1 MESAHIFQDVPVK
14 TGNNPKTTNER
25 VSSKMNSHIARRI
38 GAIGVAGVLIA
49 GLAGCAGSTG
59 PSSSR
64 PENEV
69 HLLVFNDAAAEAET
83 ALAEKFNETSDV
95 KIVVDKSPETESV
108 AYINGV
114 RQSLGT
120 PDAPDIFM
128 SWGAAQIQDFVDSGA
143 LLSYNDWIDQ
153 TPALRDSFSPAVFD
167 QEVIDGQAYGI
178 PVRGTQPVFL
188 FNNASVLSAN
198 GLKPAATWDEL
209 LSQVSTLKAAGVTP
223 IGLAGASQWPTLMW
237 FQYVYA
243 QTIGNDQVAK
253 ALAGDTSVWDSAGS
267 REALTK
273 LRALIDAGAFGTTF
287 DSVDYDN
294 SPALLRSGKSAYEL
308 MGTWNYA
315 VQAGADATFA
325 DTELGYSSFPAFGSL
340 PAGQLSGNVSNY
352 YNVVADT
359 RYPDTVKAFL
369 QELYSPEFIQSQ
381 LALGNLPTT
390 TDVGDYL
397 ADAPGTES
405 AKKFLEFTND
415 AVQAAPSFQL
425 SWDQAVPTASKQG
438 MLDAMSGFFSG
449 TLDADGFV
457 KALQGLQY

>member
-1 MESAHIFQDVPVK
+1 M
-14 TGNNPKTTNER
+14 NN
-25 VSSKMNSHIARRI
+25 HIARRVV
-38 GAIGVAGVLIA
+38 ALGVAGAVALS
-49 GLAGCAGSTG
+49 LAGCAGAGGS
-59 PSSSR
+59 SSSR

-69 HLLVFNDAAAEAET
+69 HLLVFNDAAAQAEI
-83 ALAEKFNETSDV
+83 ALADKFNETSDV
-95 KIVVDKSPETESV
+95 KIIVDKSPETESV

-167 QEVIDGQAYGI
+167 QEVVDGQAYGI

-188 FNNASVLSAN
+188 FNNSSVLSAN

-209 LSQVSTLKAAGVTP
+209 LSQVKTLSAAGVTP

-237 FQYVYA
+237 FEYVYA
-243 QTIGNDQVAK
+243 QTVGNDKVAE
-253 ALAGDTSVWDSAGS
+253 ALGGNTSVWDSSES
-267 REALTK
+267 RDALAK
-273 LRALIDAGAFGTTF
+273 LRELIDSGAFGTTF

-315 VQAGADATFA
+315 VQAGADEAFA
-325 DTELGYSSFPAFGSL
+325 DANLGYSAFPAFGSQQK
-340 PAGQLSGNVSNY
+340 GQLAGNVSNY

-369 QELYSPEFIQSQ
+369 ELLYSPEFVQSE

-390 TDVGDYL
+390 TDVGTYIS
-397 ADAPGTES
+397 AAPGTES

-425 SWDQAVPTASKQG
+425 SWDQAVPTASKQA

-449 TLDADGFV
+449 KLDADGFIAAM
-457 KALQGLQY
+457 KNLQY

>member
-1 MESAHIFQDVPVK
+1 MFPVK
-14 TGNNPKTTNER
+14 TADNPKTTYER

-38 GAIGVAGVLIA
+38 GAIGVAGALIA
-49 GLAGCAGSTG
+49 GLAGCAGSTTG

-69 HLLVFNDAAAEAET
+69 HLLVFNDAAAEAEI

-143 LLSYNDWIDQ
+143 LLSYNDWIDE

-167 QEVIDGQAYGI
+167 QEVVDGQAYGI

-188 FNNASVLSAN
+188 FNNSSVLSAN

-209 LSQVSTLKAAGVTP
+209 LSQVSTLTAAGVTP

-237 FQYVYA
+237 FEYVYA
-243 QTIGNDQVAK
+243 QTVGNDKVAE
-253 ALAGDTSVWDSAGS
+253 ALAGDTSVWDSAES
-267 REALTK
+267 RDALEK
-273 LRALIDAGAFGTTF
+273 LRELIDAGAFGTTF

-294 SPALLRSGKSAYEL
+294 SPALLRTGKSAYEL

-325 DTELGYSSFPAFGSL
+325 DSGLGYSTFPAFGSL
-340 PAGQLSGNVSNY
+340 PEGQLAGNVSNY
-352 YNVVADT
+352 YNVAADT

-369 QELYSPEFIQSQ
+369 QELYSPEFVQSE

-390 TDVGDYL
+390 TDVGDYI
-397 ADAPGTES
+397 AAAPGTES

-457 KALQGLQY
+457 KAMQGLQY